1 MSYRLGMA
9 LAAVLVFASVAPGA
23 TLVGWWNF
31 EMGISDQMGSF
42 ADGTLAGGAAIGGG
56 QLNLPSG
63 GSGQYYRSGAYL
75 GSVIGDKTLVSWVR
89 LNNLDLPADGGSV
102 LTLEKNGGNQ
112 FDGIVYAERQAKR
125 WMAGSDNWSRT
136 QDVSGPGAIDESLTA
151 PDLIQMAIVYS
162 GNSIALYRNG
172 APYGNPYLV
181 GATESFSQAETPDV
195 IFGWRHTGGGGQS
208 ISVSIEDARVYSGA
222 LTQAEIQ
229 RLLPN
234 TLIVPEPASLAVLAM
249 GALLMARRRRA

>member
-1 MSYRLGMA
+1 MSYRMGLFTAA
-9 LAAVLVFASVAPGA
+9 LLVFASVAPGA
-23 TLVGWWNF
+23 TVVGWWNF
-31 EMGISDQMGSF
+31 ETGISDQMGNF
-42 ADGTLAGGAAIGGG
+42 ADGALAGGATVGGG

-63 GSGQYYRSGAYL
+63 GGGQYYRTGAYL
-75 GSVIGDKTLVSWVR
+75 GSAIGDKTLVSWVR
-89 LNNLDLPADGGSV
+89 LNNLTDGGGSV
-102 LTLEKNGGNQ
+102 LTLEKNGGSQ

-125 WMAGSDNWSRT
+125 WMAGSNNWFRT

-172 APYGNPYLV
+172 APYGNAYTMGTQEGYPTTV
-181 GATESFSQAETPDV
+181 TDV
-195 IFGWRHTGGGGQS
+195 IFGLRHVGAGGGS

-222 LTQAEIQ
+222 LTQAELQ
-229 RLLPN
+229 RLVPN
-234 TLIVPEPASLAVLAM
+234 TLIVPEPASLAMLAM